1 MRAVLTFENGASTIA
16 DVWQKPNSGGGRF
29 VENIERDIKESF
41 NSMGGLKVTK
51 VHILRH

>member
-16 DVWQKPNSGGGRF
+16 YVWQKPNSGGQF